1 MQADLLATP
10 QYWGRDADRRDPI
23 AAGLE
28 PIRLL
33 LGGDGFPSVRPIDTE
48 SGDVEEDLALGRSRE
63 LHQGAVCPDG
73 VPTRAVHG
81 FGYSAVTVH
90 QCDGLLQ
97 VALALIEIRD
107 GPLPEAA
114 FPGIAAPEREDNRK
128 IGRAHV

>member
-63 LHQGAVCPDG
+63 LPQGAVCPDG
-73 VPTRAVHG
+73 LPTPAVHG
-81 FGYSAVTVH
+81 FGSSAVTVH
-90 QCDGLLQ
+90 LFDGLPQ
-97 VALALIEIRD
+97 VALALFGTRA
-107 GPLPEAA
+107 GPS
-114 FPGIAAPEREDNRK
+114 
-128 IGRAHV
+128 